1 MVLLAL
7 VSALTARAQ
16 NVTVAGV
23 VQDESGLSIPG
34 ASVFIP
40 GTTRGVITD
49 DKGKFVFEVPSNSRE
64 IKISC
69 IGYDDYDMTIPA
81 SGSRDLVI
89 VLKESNTFLESAVAV
104 GYGSPKKIESLV
116 GSVTTVNS
124 ESIRTAP
131 SSSALDALQGQVAGL
146 AVLTSGGVAGDNSVS
161 MKLHGTGSLTSS
173 SAPLYIIDGVP
184 SSARSIMS
192 VNPNDIES
200 IFIL

>member
-1 MVLLAL
+1 MSRRIKLIMVFLAL
-7 VSALTARAQ
+7 VTALSVQAQ
-16 NVTVAGV
+16 NVTVTGK
-23 VQDESGLSIPG
+23 VQDEAGLPVPG
-34 ASVFIP
+34 ASVFVP

-49 DKGKFVFEVPSNSRE
+49 DKGNFAFELPASAKE

-69 IGYDDYDMTIPA
+69 IGYDDV
-81 SGSRDLVI
+81 DLDLSQSKLKDLSI

-104 GYGSPKKIESLV
+104 GYGSPKKVESLV

-173 SAPLYIIDGVP
+173 SSPLYIIDGVP
-184 SSARSIMS
+184 ASSRSIMAL
-192 VNPNDIES
+192 N
-200 IFIL
+200 